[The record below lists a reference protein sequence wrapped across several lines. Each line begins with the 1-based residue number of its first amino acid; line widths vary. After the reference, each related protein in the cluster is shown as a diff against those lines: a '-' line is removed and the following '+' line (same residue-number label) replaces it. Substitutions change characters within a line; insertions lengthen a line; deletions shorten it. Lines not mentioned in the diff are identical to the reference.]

1 MTREEIDEYV
11 ELTAP
16 EHIDDILLADDLD
29 RAFIGIM
36 FEPARAVYSIELC
49 ITELAT
55 SMSKVEAEEYF
66 YYNVE
71 RGASYM
77 GEHAPIF
84 IATPM

>member
-1 MTREEIDEYV
+1 MTREEIDEFV

-16 EHIDDILLADDLD
+16 EHINDILLADDLD

-55 SMSKVEAEEYF
+55 SMSKAEAEEYF

-77 GEHAPIF
+77 GEHAPVF
-84 IATPM
+84 INTPV

>member
-1 MTREEIDEYV
+1 MTREEIDEFV

-29 RAFIGIM
+29 RAFVGIM

-55 SMSKVEAEEYF
+55 SMSKTEAEEYF

-84 IATPM
+84 ITTPV